1 MKRDERKEMEEERS
15 EQSAGDH
22 ALMLQH
28 CREPGSVT

>member
-28 CREPGSVT
+28 CGEPGSVT